1 MAAHISIA
9 KAAFSASLLRPDVTK
24 VSRDNL
30 LVFHDAFET
39 MLTKCSDHNVQTC
52 KQWLLENVVVSTV
65 RTTALGKYLVTLSR
79 HLASQEDESTR
90 VKPFRRQRL
99 HILYLVNDLLHHGKY
114 HAHDQSV
121 QSTLTQSLQP
131 FVVELVRLSACEA
144 RSRVARHL
152 SDVVDI
158 WGEDR
163 YFAQGIIT
171 QLQSALT
178 GTTEE
183 TGPAAE
189 PTTQAKDPPYL
200 LPSTHG
206 DPASPYFDLPAGNL
220 MRHIVPNSSQ
230 PMRIDEIRALQLSA
244 GPADDSLVNA
254 LKDFLKDVDGIERS
268 FSRLEEAGLSPELD
282 ELGQIS
288 YHDEA
293 GDLVGDTYYGWSRA
307 FCEKMKKRG
316 RRGSAGSSQRSRTR
330 STSRSRSITSRKRRR
345 RSNSSRGRSR
355 SSGSYSRSPSRP
367 RYGGQQKRGSRSA
380 SHGRSRSGSY
390 SPEYTPELV
399 PPMRSEPAR
408 TNVSTG
414 LPPVVSPPNLPPP
427 TAAPPASIGM
437 PFPILPFTPS
447 GVSVPPPQPPHWIG
461 PWPPPPPPQ
470 FSPGHAGYLNLP
482 LPPPPP
488 PHVPYPPAGWPAYPN
503 VPPGQNPHYAGGRQ

>member
-9 KAAFSASLLRPDVTK
+9 KASFSASLLRPDVTK
-24 VSRDNL
+24 VSRDDL
-30 LVFHDAFET
+30 LVFHDAFEA
-39 MLTKCSDHNVQTC
+39 MLTKCSSHNTC
-52 KQWLLENVVVSTV
+52 KQWLLENVVVSTG

-79 HLASQEDESTR
+79 HFANQDGETTQTNLSC
-90 VKPFRRQRL
+90 RQRL

-131 FVVELVRLSACEA
+131 FVVELVRLSA
-144 RSRVARHL
+144 SKTGSHVARRL

-158 WGEDR
+158 WGEEQ
-163 YFAQGIIT
+163 YFAQEIIT
-171 QLQSALT
+171 QLQGAMT
-178 GTTEE
+178 GTTQE
-183 TGPAAE
+183 TAPGAE
-189 PTTQAKDPPYL
+189 PTTQAKETPYILPP
-200 LPSTHG
+200 THG
-206 DPASPYFDLPAGNL
+206 DPSSPYFDLPAGNL

-230 PMRIDEIRALQLSA
+230 PMRVDEIRALQLSA

-254 LKDFLKDVDGIERS
+254 LKDFLKDVDGIERF
-268 FSRLEEAGLSPELD
+268 FSKLEEAGLSPELD

-316 RRGSAGSSQRSRTR
+316 RRGSEGSSQRSRSR
-330 STSRSRSITSRKRRR
+330 STRSRSITPRKRRR

-355 SSGSYSRSPSRP
+355 SSGSYSRSLSRP
-367 RYGGQQKRGSRSA
+367 RYGGQQTRGSQNGSRS
-380 SHGRSRSGSY
+380 RSRSGSY
-390 SPEYTPELV
+390 SPQYTPEPVHSL
-399 PPMRSEPAR
+399 RSEPAR
-408 TNVSTG
+408 ANVSKG

-427 TAAPPASIGM
+427 AAAPPASIGV
-437 PFPILPFTPS
+437 PFPILPFAPP
-447 GVSVPPPQPPHWIG
+447 GVSVPPPRPPHWVG

-470 FSPGHAGYLNLP
+470 FSPGLAGYQNLAF
-482 LPPPPP
+482 PPPPP
-488 PHVPYPPAGWPAYPN
+488 PNFPYPPASWPAYPN
-503 VPPGQNPHYAGGRQ
+503 VPPGQNHHYGGGRQ